1 MGQRR
6 KRKHE
11 RQAALR
17 DVRREYLLSRE
28 QRGRQLTTPRELLAL
43 ALNDQT
49 GWYLHE
55 LGLTRNCWQTCPAR
69 GELPSIIHT
78 RESPVLELATVG

>member
-1 MGQRR
+1 MRRR
-6 KRKHE
+6 KCA
-11 RQAALR
+11 RQSALR
-17 DVRREYLLSRE
+17 DIRREYLLSRE
-28 QRGRQLTTPRELLAL
+28 QRGQQLTTPRELLAL

-69 GELPSIIHT
+69 GELPPIIRT
-78 RESPVLELATVG
+78 QEQP